1 MKALN
6 TQIKREFILMCI
18 YIKKKKMAQLHA
30 AYKKTT
36 LNIQPEKV
44 KSRLME
50 KFTIFQKKKSGGFT
64 NINIDF
70 RTKYKEGNCMI
81 ARGSIF
87 KKTNNLGP
95 S

>member
-18 YIKKKKMAQLHA
+18 YIKKAQLHA

-50 KFTIFQKKKSGGFT
+50 KFTIFQKKKIGFT
-64 NINIDF
+64 NIDF